1 MLIDTDEW
9 LPVAEAAGILGIDKT
24 NAARLARRLGLI
36 QQFFGVYCIRRSDV
50 STLAQNRR
58 QPGNPRWIADGEAAA
73 ADCLRAVAAR
83 EAKKAA
89 PRSRKPRP

>member
-1 MLIDTDEW
+1 MLINTDEW
-9 LPVAEAAGILGIDKT
+9 LPVTEAAGILEMDKPG
-24 NAARLARRLGLI
+24 AIRLARRLGLI

-73 ADCLRAVAAR
+73 ADCLRAVASR
-83 EAKKAA
+83 EARKKTRN
-89 PRSRKPRP
+89 PRS